1 MIIYKDILKKL
12 KESGYSSARLRKEKL
27 LSESV
32 ISRLRHNQS
41 ISIDTLDIIC
51 ELTDLSVDD
60 LIEYKKMS

>member
-32 ISRLRHNQS
+32 ISRIRHNQS

-51 ELTDLSVDD
+51 ELTDLSVEN

>member
-60 LIEYKKMS
+60 LIEYRKVN

>member
-32 ISRLRHNQS
+32 LSRIRHNQS

-51 ELTDLSVDD
+51 ELTDSSVEN

>member
-51 ELTDLSVDD
+51 ELTDLSVED
-60 LIEYKKMS
+60 LIEYRKVK

>member
-32 ISRLRHNQS
+32 LSRLRHNQS

-51 ELTDLSVDD
+51 DLTDLSVED

>member
-51 ELTDLSVDD
+51 DLTDLSVED